1 MIKGIKILLKVFL
14 GVFVVSVIVLV
25 IAFQKFDINK
35 YKPQIIK
42 KVSSQLKRQVRID
55 DIKLKFDFTQGVS
68 IKLTGVKV
76 ADDRQFSAKDVFSVD
91 TISLTVDLKAYFAEK
106 QISIT
111 QINILNPELFI
122 VEHFEQGNS
131 LTALADSL
139 NQNETAEKGKYVSVK
154 KVKEDVIF
162 PELLIK
168 SLKIKGAHI
177 TYERH
182 VNGIVEKL
190 FFKDISL
197 KTANF
202 SLESPFKFKMT
213 GALLSNEE
221 NISVKG
227 LARLDL
233 LRDQFRFDDLQ
244 IETNVGTMS
253 YKYLKA
259 LVPSLDELGLRKDYF
274 AKVNLTVDQIIF
286 DRGRLPVISLNG
298 NVKNGYLH
306 FDALNEPLTDMSFS
320 FTMTNKD
327 FQINDILIKTYGGEI
342 VGSVSI
348 SDIIS
353 NPYLST
359 DVQFKDLAIEQVLKD
374 YDLPINIEGG
384 LVFDAKVKGAMGSLP
399 EVVIGDVNAIVM
411 EGKLIDVNILNMI
424 LRQLDVLPYLTQQLT
439 NKLSE
444 KYKENL
450 IVKDTVLEVVIF
462 DSKIKEN
469 KLYYTAQIKSE
480 DFEVLLNGV
489 VGLNQQVTI
498 DTQFYISEE
507 LSKSFVEEV
516 VDLEALLDN
525 KKRINVPL
533 KAYNGPLNAIK
544 ILPDLKVI
552 GEKIIKAKGKKELR
566 NVIHKALNI
575 DDSPAHVESNP
586 ENRELKPKPKPT
598 LEQQLLDTIINEIP
612 IFR

>member
-139 NQNETAEKGKYVSVK
+139 NQNETAEKSKYVSVK

-213 GALLSNEE
+213 GA
-221 NISVKG
+221 
-227 LARLDL
+227 
-233 LRDQFRFDDLQ
+233 
-244 IETNVGTMS
+244 
-253 YKYLKA
+253 
-259 LVPSLDELGLRKDYF
+259 
-274 AKVNLTVDQIIF
+274 
-286 DRGRLPVISLNG
+286 
-298 NVKNGYLH
+298 
-306 FDALNEPLTDMSFS
+306 
-320 FTMTNKD
+320 
-327 FQINDILIKTYGGEI
+327 
-342 VGSVSI
+342 
-348 SDIIS
+348 
-353 NPYLST
+353 
-359 DVQFKDLAIEQVLKD
+359 
-374 YDLPINIEGG
+374 
-384 LVFDAKVKGAMGSLP
+384 
-399 EVVIGDVNAIVM
+399 
-411 EGKLIDVNILNMI
+411 
-424 LRQLDVLPYLTQQLT
+424 
-439 NKLSE
+439 
-444 KYKENL
+444 
-450 IVKDTVLEVVIF
+450 
-462 DSKIKEN
+462 
-469 KLYYTAQIKSE
+469 
-480 DFEVLLNGV
+480 
-489 VGLNQQVTI
+489 
-498 DTQFYISEE
+498 
-507 LSKSFVEEV
+507 
-516 VDLEALLDN
+516 
-525 KKRINVPL
+525 
-533 KAYNGPLNAIK
+533 
-544 ILPDLKVI
+544 
-552 GEKIIKAKGKKELR
+552 
-566 NVIHKALNI
+566 
-575 DDSPAHVESNP
+575 
-586 ENRELKPKPKPT
+586 
-598 LEQQLLDTIINEIP
+598 
-612 IFR
+612 